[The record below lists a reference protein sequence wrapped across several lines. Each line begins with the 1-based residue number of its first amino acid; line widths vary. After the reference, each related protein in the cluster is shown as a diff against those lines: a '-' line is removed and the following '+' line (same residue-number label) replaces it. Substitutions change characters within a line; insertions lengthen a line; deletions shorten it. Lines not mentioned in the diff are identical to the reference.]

1 MLKVMR
7 MRIILMVYTPTCRA
21 NVDPARQ
28 MEIQDETNTN
38 LINLRRTIYL
48 TIMSSVDY
56 EECCHKLMKINLQEG
71 QEVPPPRPSPDARWS

>member
-1 MLKVMR
+1 MADEKTQL
-7 MRIILMVYTPTCRA
+7 
-21 NVDPARQ
+21 
-28 MEIQDETNTN
+28 EIQDETNTN

-71 QEVPPPRPSPDARWS
+71 QEVSCPFETFHDIRWNW